1 MSYKLQSS
9 RVSEWRGQ
17 MALKDLA
24 NLLCSDDDTSGV
36 LVLAKPALNLDLNDD
51 DDDLDGLFDSDDE
64 SAFQSV
70 PANGAK

>member
-1 MSYKLQSS
+1 MSCKLQYS
-9 RVSEWRGQ
+9 RVSEWGGQ

-36 LVLAKPALNLDLNDD
+36 FILATPALNLDLDDD
-51 DDDLDGLFDSDDE
+51 DDDLFDPDDE
-64 SAFQSV
+64 LAFQSV